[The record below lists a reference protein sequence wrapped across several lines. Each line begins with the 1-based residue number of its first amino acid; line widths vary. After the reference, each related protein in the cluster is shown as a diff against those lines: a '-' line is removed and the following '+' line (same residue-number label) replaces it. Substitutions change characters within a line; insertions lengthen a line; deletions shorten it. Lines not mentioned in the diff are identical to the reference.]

1 MGLGE
6 SSKMAKSSE
15 VVISSATVQAY
26 NQMSKRNSCVL
37 VQLPRSKLNNQ
48 SVRYADQCPLSDLL
62 HEPDSY
68 SLHENLR
75 VLDLSGVIVD
85 ANLPASQTWVWSLV

>member
-37 VQLPRSKLNNQ
+37 VQLPKSQ
-48 SVRYADQCPLSDLL
+48 SSIIQVCIILINVHSQIFFM
-62 HEPDSY
+62 
-68 SLHENLR
+68 NLQQ
-75 VLDLSGVIVD
+75 L
-85 ANLPASQTWVWSLV
+85 

>member
-37 VQLPRSKLNNQ
+37 VQLPKSQ
-48 SVRYADQCPLSDLL
+48 SSIIQVCIVLINVHSQIFFM
-62 HEPDSY
+62 
-68 SLHENLR
+68 NLQQ
-75 VLDLSGVIVD
+75 L
-85 ANLPASQTWVWSLV
+85 